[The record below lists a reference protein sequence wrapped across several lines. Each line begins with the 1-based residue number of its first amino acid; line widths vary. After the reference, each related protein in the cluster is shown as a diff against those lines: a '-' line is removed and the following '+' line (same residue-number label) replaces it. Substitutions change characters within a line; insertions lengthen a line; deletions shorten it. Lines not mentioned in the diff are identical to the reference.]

1 MSASLR
7 IHDQIFLDAFA
18 EFDGYVF
25 ATAGDSFAAAF
36 ARASAA
42 VDCAEAIQGAL
53 TRAEWGAWP
62 ALRVRMGLH
71 VGEAEERDGNYF
83 GPAVNQ
89 AARVM
94 AVAHGGQVLVTAMVR
109 DAAAVTATDLG
120 THTLRDIDAPVH
132 LHQVGTEEFPPLL
145 SVGKG
150 IVSLPSPRTSLIGR
164 EEEVEEVRKLVGAHR
179 LVTLTGV
186 GGCGKTRLAI
196 EVAYQ
201 EVSTHPDGVWFVD
214 LSTIA
219 DEAALPGA
227 FATGL
232 VLTPAAGADP
242 IDEIAIYLAA
252 RDALLVVDN
261 CEHVIDAAAAC
272 IDRLL
277 GASPHLRV
285 LVTSRESLELDGEF
299 TWKVPS
305 LATGEDAPA
314 SQLFIDRA
322 HAAGTALHLDDA
334 TLATVAEIVS
344 QLDGIPLAIELAA
357 ARTRSMDIAEIR
369 SRLDDRFRLLSGGT
383 RRSRQRQATLEG
395 AVQWS
400 YGLLS
405 EAEQSMLQT
414 LSVFQGGFSVAD
426 AAAVAGLAEYEAI
439 DLVDAL
445 AAKSLV
451 DLTRDI
457 DGYVRHRL
465 LETIRLFA
473 LSRLVESGA
482 ADATRDR
489 HLDRF
494 ANEHSPLDF
503 ERFITLASVVRFGR
517 EYENYRSAGLW
528 AIERGRPERA
538 TWIAVVTQEP
548 AGARGETPMIIDW
561 LTIPAEMDHD
571 YRIASVAMLGWVLA
585 IQGDITGSETQLET
599 ALALGHEHHPWI
611 VWAKYVRSLNLIL
624 MGDMSAAEQLIRNAL
639 AQAHDVAGPNLH
651 AMGVTFLAV
660 LLTSRLALE
669 EAIDACDAAMADA
682 PEMGY
687 YPSLQ
692 FFRAWALLAGGH
704 VDEAM
709 QAVETFN
716 PVPSGTQWTHIPMFA
731 THAVMAQAM
740 GGEAATRSFAAA
752 IAEAVRRRPAIAPD
766 VLQTFGYL
774 AHIRG
779 DTERA
784 EEIVS
789 HNAPFMTAPIWSWM
803 VLTSRGG
810 TAENAHDVIDAYNH
824 EHPIAQRYARF
835 AQHGARLLAEELERW
850 T

>member
-7 IHDQIFLDAFA
+7 IHDQIFRDAFS

-42 VDCAEAIQGAL
+42 VDCAGAIQAAL
-53 TRAEWGAWP
+53 ARASWGAWP
-62 ALRVRMGLH
+62 ALRVRIGLH

-94 AVAHGGQVLVTAMVR
+94 AVAHGGQVLLTAVVR
-109 DAAAVTATDLG
+109 DSAAVTATDIG
-120 THTLRDIDAPVH
+120 THTLRDIETPVQ
-132 LHQVGTEEFPPLL
+132 LHQLGTEEFPPLL

-150 IVSLPSPRTSLIGR
+150 IVSLPSPRTSLVGR
-164 EEEVEEVRKLVGAHR
+164 EEEVEDVRKLVGAHR

-196 EVAYQ
+196 EVAYR
-201 EVSTHPDGVWFVD
+201 EVPSHPDGVWFVD

-219 DEAALPGA
+219 DDAALPGA

-232 VLTPAAGADP
+232 VLAPAPGADP
-242 IDEIAIYLAA
+242 IEEIAVYLAA

-277 GASPHLRV
+277 GASPQLRV
-285 LVTSRESLELDGEF
+285 LVTSRESLDLDGEF

-305 LATGEDAPA
+305 LETGEDAPA
-314 SQLFIDRA
+314 TQLFLDRA
-322 HAAGTALHLDDA
+322 NAAGAALRLDDA
-334 TLATVAEIVS
+334 TLATVAEIVL

-357 ARTRSMDIAEIR
+357 ARARGMDVVEIHR
-369 SRLDDRFRLLSGGT
+369 RLDDRFRLLSGGT

-400 YGLLS
+400 YGLLT

-451 DLTRDI
+451 DLTRDN
-457 DGYVRHRL
+457 DGHVRHRL

-473 LSRLVESGA
+473 LSRLIDANAVS
-482 ADATRDR
+482 ATRDR
-489 HLDRF
+489 HLDQF
-494 ANEHSPLDF
+494 TNDNSPSDF
-503 ERFITLASVVRFGR
+503 EWSNSLSNVVRRGQ

-528 AIERGRPERA
+528 AIERGHPEQA
-538 TWIAVVTQEP
+538 TWIAAAAFDA
-548 AGARGETPMIIDW
+548 AGARGELAMIIDW
-561 LTIPAEMDHD
+561 LTAPAEMHAD
-571 YRIASVAMLGWVLA
+571 YRMASRATLGWVLA
-585 IQGDITGSETQLET
+585 SQGDIAGSETQLAA
-599 ALALGHEHHPWI
+599 ALALGHLDAW
-611 VWAKYVRSLNLIL
+611 VVFANYVRSLNLIL
-624 MGDMSAAEQLIRNAL
+624 TGDMNAAEQLIRSAL
-639 AQAHDVAGPNLH
+639 AQARDASGPILH
-651 AMGVTFLAV
+651 ATGVIFLAI
-660 LLTSRLALE
+660 LLTCRLAFD

-682 PEMGY
+682 PELGY
-687 YPSLQ
+687 YTNLQ
-692 FFRAWALLAGGH
+692 FQRAWALLAGGH
-704 VDEAM
+704 VTEAV
-709 QAVETFN
+709 QAVATFN
-716 PVPSGTQWTHIPMFA
+716 PVPSGSQFAHYPTITTH
-731 THAVMAQAM
+731 TVMAHTA
-740 GGEAATRSFAAA
+740 GAEAATRSFAAT
-752 IAEAVRRRPAIAPD
+752 IAESVRRRPAIAPD
-766 VLQTFGYL
+766 ALQTFGYL
-774 AHIRG
+774 AHMRG
-779 DTERA
+779 DTDRA

-789 HNAPFMTAPIWSWM
+789 HNAPFLTVHIWSWM
-803 VLTSRGG
+803 VLTSHGG
-810 TAENAHDVIDAYNH
+810 TAETAHDVIDAYNR
-824 EHPIAQRYARF
+824 EHPIAQRYERF